1 MVCGNGAESV
11 DLDNWREVVKQSKV
25 TAGFNSFPEEI
36 DNQHLKLLFILFC
49 LV

>member
-1 MVCGNGAESV
+1 MVYRNGAESM
-11 DLDNWREVVKQSKV
+11 DLDNWGEVVKQSKV
-25 TAGFNSFPEEI
+25 TGGFNSSPEEI